1 MQPHSQSSSP
11 RISLPWTVRFA
22 GSSVPS
28 YEAPCAR
35 APDASALRQSSV
47 GERHGTLL
55 AVRLE
60 EAGRGRKE
68 GEKRKKEGGG
78 ERGGR
83 KKEEEEEEEEKEVRG
98 ERKKRREEGKDES
111 TCARHEHNFH
121 EFLNLTLQ
129 LPAFSNVLPNDASVT
144 WTYF

>member
-55 AVRLE
+55 AVRLG

-68 GEKRKKEGGG
+68 GE
-78 ERGGR
+78 GGR
-83 KKEEEEEEEEKEVRG
+83 RRKGREKKEEEEEEEEKEVRG
-98 ERKKRREEGKDES
+98 ERKKRREEGKG
-111 TCARHEHNFH
+111 
-121 EFLNLTLQ
+121 
-129 LPAFSNVLPNDASVT
+129 
-144 WTYF
+144 

>member
-1 MQPHSQSSSP
+1 MRPHSQSSSP
-11 RISLPWTVRFA
+11 RISLPWTVRSA

-55 AVRLE
+55 AVRLG

-68 GEKRKKEGGG
+68 GEGGRRRKGREKKRGRGGG
-78 ERGGR
+78 REGSEGR
-83 KKEEEEEEEEKEVRG
+83 KKE
-98 ERKKRREEGKDES
+98 
-111 TCARHEHNFH
+111 
-121 EFLNLTLQ
+121 
-129 LPAFSNVLPNDASVT
+129 
-144 WTYF
+144 